1 MKRFPAVTA
10 LALTFALSL
19 APVPVVNA
27 KTVWRC
33 GEGGRSY
40 SESPC
45 PGGQPVTVADNRSA
59 AQTRAAQ
66 DDIKRSQDLASRMR
80 KDRLEDENRN
90 RAANALAGNLGPSKA
105 AAKPPEKPKT
115 KAKSKRRP
123 TQAAAADD
131 GTLRAAAAPSRRKK
145 D

>member
-1 MKRFPAVTA
+1 MKLFPAVAA
-10 LALTFALSL
+10 LALALAL
-19 APVPVVNA
+19 MPVVNA

-45 PGGQPVTVADNRSA
+45 PGGHPVTVADSRSA
-59 AQTRAAQ
+59 AQTQAAR
-66 DDIKRSQDLASRMR
+66 DDIKRSQDLATRMR
-80 KDRLEDENRN
+80 KERLEDEKRN
-90 RAANALAGNLGPSKA
+90 RAANALAGNLGPTKA
-105 AAKPPEKPKT
+105 AAKPPEKPKV

-123 TQAAAADD
+123 GSEAAADD
-131 GTLRAAAAPSRRKK
+131 GTLRATAAPSRRKK

>member
-1 MKRFPAVTA
+1 MKRFAAVTA
-10 LALTFALSL
+10 LALTLALL
-19 APVPVVNA
+19 PVVNA

-45 PGGQPVTVADNRSA
+45 PGGQPVSVADNRTA
-59 AQTRAAQ
+59 AQTHAAREEIQ
-66 DDIKRSQDLASRMR
+66 RSQDLASRMR
-80 KDRLEDENRN
+80 KDRLEAENRN